1 MWRDSFFG
9 MGSCRKNENKCYVFF
24 LPWELAKCN
33 VFGYFTVAFTIG
45 RGLGH
50 DTLRWSEGGR
60 GQAGPGW
67 YSPKTAY

>member
-1 MWRDSFFG
+1 ML
-9 MGSCRKNENKCYVFF
+9 CFF

-50 DTLRWSEGGR
+50 DTLRRSEGGR